1 MEYLLGKVNQVKFES
16 RANMKS
22 KIIFKSKNGAM
33 RETASK
39 NQIRDLNSDNRPVEL
54 ICQKMK
60 AA

>member
-1 MEYLLGKVNQVKFES
+1 
-16 RANMKS
+16 
-22 KIIFKSKNGAM
+22 M

-39 NQIRDLNSDNRPVEL
+39 NQIPDLNLNNRPVEL